1 MHISFIKLKPLEFQ
15 NVSYLI
21 SETNDKCNT
30 HLSENVTTFYCRNVV
45 WAHSF
50 FLLVCELFRFHSRNK
65 NMIAIYD
72 IQYFWRNVQNKPNEI
87 CYKVVFNQT
96 YVLILVLPNTTIN
109 ISTNTVLKKLK
120 LTFNR
125 SSVGKLTP
133 KTDMRH
139 VTVEGSII
147 RCDSKAKKIKTK
159 KPIKILLSST
169 RPGEV

>member
-159 KPIKILLSST
+159 KPIKNT
-169 RPGEV
+169 TK